1 MALIKDQR
9 LAATLKALKTQS
21 FYNRLKL
28 QHYLQYLLR
37 QKSVEKEK
45 QKGMIKGLREKQ
57 EMKIIMWKTDLIEEE
72 GETKKWRLGHERERD
87 QAKEQQLD
95 GWSELRRRWQQ
106 H

>member
-9 LAATLKALKTQS
+9 LAAALKALKTQS

-72 GETKKWRLGHERERD
+72 GEKKNGD
-87 QAKEQQLD
+87 
-95 GWSELRRRWQQ
+95 
-106 H
+106 